1 MNLKA
6 KLVTVTIF
14 ACAAAHAQEYPARP
28 VRLLVGYPPGG
39 GMDTISRI
47 VAPKLGEALG
57 QQFVVENRPG
67 ASGGVAAEALVKSP
81 ADGYVLMVA
90 ESGTLALPA
99 VNPKVTLDPA
109 KQFAPVGGICTLPM
123 AFVVN
128 PDFPARTIGQLIY
141 ALKEKPGHY
150 SYASPGIGS
159 LQHLAFELFQRQA
172 GVKAVHVPYKGAA
185 AMMPDIMSGQVPIAV
200 ISSLAATGPTKAG
213 RIRTLGVTTRE
224 RVASNADWPA
234 IAETV
239 PGFDAAPR
247 VFLVA
252 PAGTPSAAIQRLSG
266 ALSAALKTPEV
277 SENLAKQGAT
287 PTPANPAELAAQIAE
302 ETKRWATGTL
312 SGGDAEE
319 DLALRVPRRGAC
331 R

>member
-1 MNLKA
+1 MKNLLKS
-6 KLVTVTIF
+6 VTVTLF
-14 ACAAAHAQEYPARP
+14 LGCAAALAQEYPNRP
-28 VRLLVGYPPGG
+28 VRMLVGYPPGG

-47 VAPKLGEALG
+47 VAPKLSEALG

-67 ASGGVAAEALVKSP
+67 ASGGVAAEALVKSA
-81 ADGYVLMVA
+81 ADGHVLMVA

-172 GVKAVHVPYKGAA
+172 GVKAVHIPYKGAA

-200 ISSLAATGPTKAG
+200 ISSLAAAGPTKAG

-224 RVASNADWPA
+224 RVPANADWPA

-252 PAGTPSAAIQRLSG
+252 PAGTPSSAIQRLSG
-266 ALSAALKTPEV
+266 ALSAALKAPDV
-277 SENLAKQGAT
+277 LDNLAKQGAT
-287 PTPANPAELAAQIAE
+287 PTPANPGELAAQIAE
-302 ETKRWATGTL
+302 ETKRWATVVREAGIK
-312 SGGDAEE
+312 SE
-319 DLALRVPRRGAC
+319 
-331 R
+331 